1 MSGGILFHRQDHSAR
16 DRSGSDLT
24 TNYSP
29 ETIRHQVGLFRR
41 IVGKWQHELVNFA
54 ANNVRFADLR
64 VRSLDGWPARSLVSC
79 GNLLELVREARNP
92 STFGTD
98 PRARPPEPKY
108 VRDGSPS
115 TVAGTESAPEGL
127 VRRTEVIRNG

>member
-41 IVGKWQHELVNFA
+41 IVGKARGQYQLVPIA
-54 ANNVRFADLR
+54 
-64 VRSLDGWPARSLVSC
+64 W
-79 GNLLELVREARNP
+79 
-92 STFGTD
+92 STTW
-98 PRARPPEPKY
+98 
-108 VRDGSPS
+108 
-115 TVAGTESAPEGL
+115 
-127 VRRTEVIRNG
+127 